1 MSRSTVRHCIR
12 RTTLP
17 LLMAAASSAF
27 IAPPALAGQLT
38 YTPVNPSFGGS
49 PLNGSFLLQS
59 AQTQKRYPY
68 PTEDLGFD
76 EIGQII
82 QTNNGF
88 LIQKGNQLYWVDNN
102 GNAHPVNL
110 SNSSN
115 P

>member
-1 MSRSTVRHCIR
+1 MNLHIARHCGR
-12 RTTLP
+12 GTALQ
-17 LLMAAASSAF
+17 LLMMTAASSALM
-27 IAPPALAGQLT
+27 AGPAQASQLT
-38 YTPVNPSFGGS
+38 YTPVNPSFGGN

-59 AQTQKRYPY
+59 AQTQKRYPF
-68 PTEDLGFD
+68 PTEDLGID

-102 GNAHPVNL
+102 GNAHPITLNT
-110 SNSSN
+110 SN